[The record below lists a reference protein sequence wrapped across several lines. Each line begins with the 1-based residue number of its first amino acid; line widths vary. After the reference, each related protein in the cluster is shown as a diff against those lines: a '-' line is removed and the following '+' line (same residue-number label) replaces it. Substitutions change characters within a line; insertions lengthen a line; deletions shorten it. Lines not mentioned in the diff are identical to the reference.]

1 MRPAGKLC
9 LPGARVSLSTKKVK
23 GKRPQFPL
31 LFSCF
36 ILALALAIIN
46 VGPVSAVAK
55 IALASPHDLDNLHLG
70 VGQEGNFKLRVYN
83 RPESENSL
91 RFEITATGG
100 IAPFLSF
107 SDNGFVL
114 DPDTSK
120 QVVVTISPIAQENVY
135 EGDISVYAHG
145 LVEGDGASPVVAS
158 VGTRVRLTVTKMAA
172 PPRPLISIIL
182 IAIVPCAVVVGI
194 VWLVRRRSRP
204 ASAKGKQMSTL
215 SRNSSLATSK

>member
-145 LVEGDGASPVVAS
+145 LGEDEEASPVVAS
-158 VGTRVRLTVTKMAA
+158 VGALVRVTVTKMPA
-172 PPRPLISIIL
+172 PLRPLIPIIL
-182 IAIVPCAVVVGI
+182 IVIVACAAVVGI

-204 ASAKGKQMSTL
+204 ASAKGKQTPTL
-215 SRNSSLATSK
+215 SLMAH